1 MPYHVRQRGNNQQA
15 CFFEVADYQ
24 HYLDLL
30 SIMLKRYQ
38 VSLHAYV
45 LMTNHVHLLMTA
57 EDKEG
62 ISQVMKVVASRYAYH
77 MNKSYRRTG
86 SLWEGR
92 HKSSVIDSE
101 RYLLT
106 CYRYI
111 ELNPVSAQMVERPE
125 EYLWSSYTA
134 NAWGDEQA
142 LVTPHEG
149 YLGLSENVE
158 ERLARYRALFA
169 ERLSRS
175 DLDDIRLATHYC
187 QPLGD
192 DVFRQKIETMV
203 GRAIGQSRTG
213 RPKKKLVKK

>member
-1 MPYHVRQRGNNQQA
+1 MPYHVRQRGNNRQA

-77 MNKSYRRTG
+77 MNKSYGRTG

-92 HKSSVIDSE
+92 HKSSVVDSE
-101 RYLLT
+101 NYLLT

-111 ELNPVSAQMVERPE
+111 ELNPVSAQMVGRPE
-125 EYLWSSYTA
+125 EYEWSSYTA
-134 NAWGDEQA
+134 NAWGDGHA
-142 LVTPHEG
+142 LITPHEA
-149 YLGLSENVE
+149 YLGLSKNVE
-158 ERLARYRALFA
+158 TRLSRYRALFD
-169 ERLSRS
+169 EKLRS
-175 DLDDIRLATHYC
+175 SDIEAIRLATHYC

-192 DVFRQKIETMV
+192 DLFRQQIESKL
-203 GRAIGQSRTG
+203 GRKVGQSRKG
-213 RPKKKLVKK
+213 RPKKSAG